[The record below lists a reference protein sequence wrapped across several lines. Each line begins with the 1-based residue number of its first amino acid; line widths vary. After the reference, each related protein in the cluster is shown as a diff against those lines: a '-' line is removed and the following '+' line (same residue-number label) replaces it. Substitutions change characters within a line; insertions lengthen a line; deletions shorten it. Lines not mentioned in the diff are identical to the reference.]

1 MQIKNLTATN
11 FQSIVDCFNEA
22 FANYFVP
29 IHASKEYLT
38 LRWKGARIDPS
49 LSFGVFDADKIV
61 AFMFIG
67 VDEHYGK
74 LTAHNDGTGVIPAY
88 RGQRLVDK
96 MYEVAIPKFKAK
108 GIEQCSLEVIQENAR
123 AIAVYE
129 RLGFKKLR
137 GVNCFSGEIIRKNT
151 PIPSNL
157 RIEQTSQANWALYE
171 TCFDFVPCWNNGLNW
186 VKAISETY
194 AFFEVYEAQQFAGF
208 GIVDKSG
215 ALPIFGIR
223 PNFRKKGYGRI
234 LFETM
239 AATRPKLRTNNVDDT
254 ATATLQLLEKMGMK
268 NTINQYEMLL
278 ELA

>member
-1 MQIKNLTATN
+1 MQIKNLKDTN

-29 IHASKEYLT
+29 IHASMEYLT
-38 LRWKGARIDPS
+38 LRWKGARIDPA
-49 LSFGVFDADKIV
+49 LSFGVFDDDKIV

-67 VDEHYGK
+67 VDKHYGK

-96 MYEVAIPKFKAK
+96 MYEIAIPQFKAK

-137 GVNCFSGEIIRKNT
+137 GVNCFGGEIIRKNT
-151 PIPSNL
+151 SVPSNL
-157 RIEQTSQANWALYE
+157 TIRETAQPNWQLYE
-171 TCFDFVPCWNNGLNW
+171 ACFDFVPCWNNSLNW
-186 VKAISETY
+186 VKAIRNAYTV
-194 AFFEVYEAQQFAGF
+194 FEVYEQAQFAGF

-215 ALPIFGIR
+215 ALPIFGIH
-223 PNFRKKGYGRI
+223 PDFRKKGYGRI
-234 LFETM
+234 LMEVM
-239 AATRPKLRTNNVDDT
+239 AETRPKLISMRCCGN
-254 ATATLQLLEKMGMK
+254 
-268 NTINQYEMLL
+268 
-278 ELA
+278 